1 MSIYNPGPP
10 ALGDVGAYQV
20 SSKPFFKGGLS
31 ADATLRVIEFP
42 AVTNWIHIRN
52 HTVSDRTADG
62 PRISFSGNGMS
73 TNNYF
78 DFLATNA
85 EQDTNS
91 ITLYVKVSKLYYKQS
106 QSGGTT
112 FDVIAG
118 LTNIPTSSIPNNW
131 SGSAGIG

>member
-42 AVTNWIHIRN
+42 TVTNWIHIRN
-52 HTVSDRTADG
+52 QTVSDRTADG
-62 PRISFSGNGMS
+62 PRISFSENGMS

-78 DFLATNA
+78 DLVATNA

-91 ITLYVKVSKLYYKQS
+91 ITLYLKVSKLYYKQS

-112 FDVIAG
+112 FDLIAG
-118 LTNIPTSSIPNNW
+118 LTNIPTGSILNNW
-131 SGSAGIG
+131 EDSAGV